1 MTCAISRLRSERT
14 ARLRL
19 FGPLIRGPAQYTRP
33 DPLGR
38 VASLGQDG
46 RFGLR
51 RPAPVRR
58 LDRAS
63 LRTRRMGSSPQTKEL
78 HMPEKS
84 PQKPAGKKPGKSLKE
99 KREAKR
105 DKKSTKTALGH

>member
-1 MTCAISRLRSERT
+1 VSET
-14 ARLRL
+14 ARLR
-19 FGPLIRGPAQYTRP
+19 PLRQLIGGSAQYTRP

-46 RFGLR
+46 RFGSR
-51 RPAPVRR
+51 RPVLVRR

-63 LRTRRMGSSPQTKEL
+63 LRTGRMGSSPQTKEF
-78 HMPEKS
+78 HVPEKS

-105 DKKSTKTALGH
+105 DKKSSKTALGH